1 MLWKPPLLADCKSDE
16 ALLDEFNGMPVV
28 PRSTGF
34 HMYQIVIRGKDP
46 ILAGELERP
55 AADLE
60 ELTPA
65 QARYAFHRGW
75 VPRRLF
81 ERVKAIALS
90 DGRSG
95 FPMRE
100 L

>member
-1 MLWKPPLLADCKSDE
+1 
-16 ALLDEFNGMPVV
+16 MPVV

-34 HMYQIVIRGKDP
+34 HMYQIVVKGKKP
-46 ILAGELERP
+46 VLAGELERP
-55 AADLE
+55 SANLE

-81 ERVKAIALS
+81 ERIKSIALS
-90 DGRSG
+90 DGRSE
-95 FPMRE
+95 FPARE